1 MAEND
6 SNTNAQAAG
15 QQGQQPQGPM
25 FALQR
30 IYLKDMSFESPKA
43 PDIFKGQWQPKIN
56 FNIGTRNS
64 KLADGVH
71 DVVLTLTVE
80 AKQEDATAFLCE
92 VQQAGVFTCAGF
104 SDEDLER
111 VLATV
116 CPNILFPYAREV
128 IDSLVV
134 KGSFPPVMLAPVNFD
149 AVYAQAKQQQAQGA
163 GANGDTAASGT
174 VEADP
179 NMQGEMPG
187 NTPTEGGTS
196 ADDKQ

>member
-6 SNTNAQAAG
+6 NTNTQAAG

-30 IYLKDMSFESPKA
+30 IYLKDSSFESPKA
-43 PDIFKGQWQPKIN
+43 PDVFKGQWAPKIN
-56 FNIGTRNS
+56 FNIGTRNN
-64 KLADGVH
+64 KLADGVYN
-71 DVVLTLTVE
+71 VVLTLTVE
-80 AKQEDATAFLCE
+80 AKQEDNTAFLCE

-104 SDEDLER
+104 ADTDLER

-149 AVYAQAKQQQAQGA
+149 AVYAQAKQQQGA
-163 GANGDTAASGT
+163 GANGEASASGT
-174 VEADP
+174 VDAAP
-179 NMQGEMPG
+179 GAQGEMPS
-187 NTPTEGGTS
+187 NTPTDTAAGDT
-196 ADDKQ
+196 DKQ